1 MYIYILLMKFN
12 CTCCNYSCNRK
23 SLWEQHISTLKHM
36 KNSNIDIPLD
46 YNVNIC
52 NICNKIYKSRSG
64 LWKHQKTCIKIHN
77 KIDTTDTDTIENNE
91 IDDKKI
97 LVDMMNQIKEQ
108 NKIISDMIPKIG
120 NNNNNNQFNINVFLN
135 EKCNDAIN
143 MSEFIE
149 SIKIQLED
157 LNYTKINGLSQGIS
171 YILMNGLKQLDLY
184 KRPIHCSD
192 IKRETLYIKDNDE
205 WDKENGK
212 MKIHVAIKDI
222 ANKQRIAIND
232 WEDKNPNWNESDKG
246 KDDYIKLMK
255 SLMTDIT
262 DEENKIIKNIA
273 KETIIDK

>member
-1 MYIYILLMKFN
+1 
-12 CTCCNYSCNRK
+12 
-23 SLWEQHISTLKHM
+23 M
-36 KNSNIDIPLD
+36 KNSNIDIPLN
-46 YNVNIC
+46 YNVNKC
-52 NICNKIYKSRSG
+52 DICNKIYKSRSG
-64 LWKHQKTCIKIHN
+64 LWKHQKTCIKINN
-77 KIDTTDTDTIENNE
+77 KIDTTNTDTIENNE
-91 IDDKKI
+91 FDDKKI

-120 NNNNNNQFNINVFLN
+120 NNNNNNNQFNINVFLN